1 MNAQMD
7 ISNIEIQTLWD
18 YAYLEQKV
26 KDYHDEVV
34 SALLSLSHRNP
45 DKYTLS
51 AFRIRYDETFVWT
64 AGTDTITATRQDIL
78 ACYLGGNQA
87 WAELEQA
94 DHKDEINKFKRKIK
108 KEGLWI

>member
-18 YAYLEQKV
+18 YAYREQKV

-45 DKYTLS
+45 DKYNLS

-94 DHKDEINKFKRKIK
+94 DHKDEINKFNRKIK